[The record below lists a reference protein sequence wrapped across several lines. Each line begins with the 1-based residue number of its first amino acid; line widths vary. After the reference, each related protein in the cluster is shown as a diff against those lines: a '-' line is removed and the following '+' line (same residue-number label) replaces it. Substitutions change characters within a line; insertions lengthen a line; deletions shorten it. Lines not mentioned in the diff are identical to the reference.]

1 MSETFLSFYL
11 KANRIHVFVDALRE
25 IGQPTNICFMV
36 GENGKTLILKPYPR
50 KDFHSHRVPQ
60 DVYRGKKSMEVSSL
74 RLCRI
79 IAQMQCWNADYSYRV
94 PGVILPRQRLCVF
107 HLDQAERIR
116 PM

>member
-1 MSETFLSFYL
+1 MTETFLSFYL

-25 IGQPTNICFMV
+25 IGCPVNICFMI
-36 GENGKTLILKPYPR
+36 GENGKTLILKPYPK

-79 IAQMQCWNADYSYRV
+79 IADMQNHCGYAAV
-94 PGVILPRQRLCVF
+94 EC
-107 HLDQAERIR
+107 
-116 PM
+116 

>member
-1 MSETFLSFYL
+1 MGETFLSFYL

-36 GENGKTLILKPYPR
+36 DDNGKTLILKPYPR

-60 DVYRGKKSMEVSSL
+60 DVYKGKKSMEVSSL

-79 IAQMQCWNADYSYRV
+79 MAEMQCWNTSYSYRV
-94 PGVILPRQRLCVF
+94 PGVILPQQKICIY

>member
-1 MSETFLSFYL
+1 MRETFLSFYL
-11 KANRIHVFVDALRE
+11 KANRIHVSVNALRE
-25 IGQPTNICFMV
+25 IGQPANICFMV
-36 GENGKTLILKPYPR
+36 GENGKTLILMPYLR

-74 RLCRI
+74 GLCRI
-79 IAQMQCWNADYSYRV
+79 IAQTQCWNVDDSYRV

-116 PM
+116 PV

>member
-36 GENGKTLILKPYPR
+36 GPAGKTLIVKPYPR

-60 DVYRGKKSMEVSSL
+60 DVYKGKKSVEVSSL
-74 RLCRI
+74 QLCRI
-79 IAQMQCWNADYSYRV
+79 MAEMQCWNTSCSYRV
-94 PGVILPRQRLCVF
+94 PGVILPQQKICIY

-116 PM
+116 TM